1 MDRKTFD
8 EGFKLFKRF
17 LKEEGIYIP
26 VMNFLF
32 QHGRKKEN
40 LFKEFNSKKY
50 HDVDDWKEVF
60 SKTNLMCGYLYDL
73 DLSTYYNLIVH
84 NDLPINWQHYYNN
97 AMIEKEKRVEEG
109 YKTFFH
115 PLTFF
120 NQNNLQDRNKCCTF
134 AA

>member
-32 QHGRKKEN
+32 QHGREKEN

-50 HDVDDWKEVF
+50 RGVDDWKEVF
-60 SKTNLMCGYLYDL
+60 SKTNLLCGYLYDL
-73 DLSTYYNLIVH
+73 DFPTYQCLILD
-84 NDLPINWQHYYNN
+84 NELPNNWWHYYNN
-97 AMIEKEKRVEEG
+97 AMIEKEKKGGR
-109 YKTFFH
+109 
-115 PLTFF
+115 
-120 NQNNLQDRNKCCTF
+120 RI
-134 AA
+134 